1 MSSETPKRFD
11 RIIAI
16 LIQLQSKRLIRASEL
31 AERFEVSERT
41 IYRDIRTIEQ
51 CGVPIISEA
60 GVGYSIMEGYR
71 LPPVMFTREEASSF
85 VAAQKLMEK
94 FTDESMGKYF
104 ESAMYKLKSVLRGS
118 EKDWVAAL
126 ENQVFITPSQEL
138 FNKDV
143 PNALEV
149 ILESIAEQK
158 QIKLQYHSFGAETPS
173 KRNIEPVGIFH
184 ENGFWY
190 LMAWCHLRQD
200 YRQFRTDRIQNIC
213 RLEDAFTKEHGN
225 INDHLER
232 SKEGDRNESIV
243 KILVDREI
251 ARYMSSGKKF
261 YGLIEEKFLGDRV
274 EMTFR
279 TDIDCHGFVRWF
291 MMFADHAEI
300 LEPQTLKESVGE
312 LAQQILKSV
321 NRPALRS
328 ESHTQRVSQ

>member
-1 MSSETPKRFD
+1 MSLDTPKRFD

-16 LIQLQSKRLIRASEL
+16 LIQLQSKKIIRASEL
-31 AERFEVSERT
+31 AERFQVSERT

-51 CGVPIISEA
+51 CGVPIVSEA

-104 ESAMYKLKSVLRGS
+104 DSAMFKLKSVLRGS

-126 ENQVFITPSQEL
+126 ENQVFISPSQEL
-138 FNKDV
+138 FNRNV

-158 QIKLQYHSFGAETPS
+158 QIKFQYQSFGAEAPS
-173 KRNIEPVGIFH
+173 LRNIEPVGIFH

-190 LMAWCHLRQD
+190 LMAWCHLRQE
-200 YRQFRTDRIQNIC
+200 YRQFRTDRIQSIC
-213 RLEDAFTKEHGN
+213 RVEDAFTKEHGN
-225 INDHLER
+225 INDHLE
-232 SKEGDRNESIV
+232 KPGDYERNDSTVRI
-243 KILVDREI
+243 IVDREM

-261 YGLIEEKFLGDRV
+261 YGLVEEKFLGDRV
-274 EMTFR
+274 EMTFQ
-279 TDIDCHGFVRWF
+279 TDIDCHGFTRWF
-291 MMFADHAEI
+291 MMFADYAEI
-300 LEPQTLKESVGE
+300 IEPISLRENVRKLAEQILESVSQPAPHNE
-312 LAQQILKSV
+312 NHAQK
-321 NRPALRS
+321 
-328 ESHTQRVSQ
+328 VSQ